1 MKNIKVKVMALVLVI
16 AMVFTG
22 CMNETCDIKINS
34 DGSAL
39 GKVEMLVDR
48 QATIDGYKKIAAQT
62 GEKID
67 ETELTKQLDS
77 SMTEQGYKKV
87 VVDGK
92 EYYQMNKTQVIK
104 KGNLQKEFATD
115 GQPSYVT
122 TDTVYFEMDMSAAE
136 DNEDMSQ
143 ISALTQG
150 SDMKLDLKITFNV
163 EMPKKIVNT
172 NGVIDK
178 ENPNKAS
185 ITTTMNAGKKIVVF
199 VTTKAGT
206 TIAST
211 KALIKKLNTVK
222 VPKIKKAKANKVQK
236 NAKKATVTLKFN
248 KVQGAKRY
256 QIQYGIKNKKAIT
269 KYVKKNTVV
278 LKKLTKNKKYVIKV
292 RAEKKNY
299 ADQTIYS
306 KWSKKTV
313 KTKK

>member
-39 GKVEMLVDR
+39 GKVEMLVNR

-67 ETELTKQLDS
+67 ETELAKQLDS

-92 EYYQMNKTQVIK
+92 EYYQMSKTQVIK

-122 TDTVYFEMDMSAAE
+122 TDTVYFEMDMSSAE
-136 DNEDMSQ
+136 DNEEMSQ

>member
-22 CMNETCDIKINS
+22 CMNENCDIKINS
-34 DGSAL
+34 DGSAWT
-39 GKVEMLVDR
+39 KVDMLVDR
-48 QATIDGYKKIAAQT
+48 QATIDGYNKIAAQT

-67 ETELTKQLDS
+67 EAELAKQLDA
-77 SMTEQGYKKV
+77 SMAEGSYKKV
-87 VVDGK
+87 TIDGK
-92 EYYQMNKTQVIK
+92 EYYQMSRTQTIK
-104 KGNLQKEFATD
+104 KGELQKEFATD
-115 GQPSYVT
+115 GQESYVT
-122 TDTVYFEMDMSAAE
+122 TDTVYFEMDMSKVE
-136 DNEDMSQ
+136 DNEEMSQ
-143 ISALTQG
+143 ILALTQG

-185 ITTTMNAGKKIVVF
+185 ITTTMDVGKKIVVF
-199 VTTKAGT
+199 ATTKAGT

-222 VPKIKKAKANKVQK
+222 VPKIKKARANKVK
-236 NAKKATVTLKFN
+236 AKAKKATITLKFN
-248 KVQGAKRY
+248 KVTGAKRY
-256 QIQYGIKNKKAIT
+256 EIQYGIKNKKATT
-269 KYVKKNTVV
+269 KYVKKTTVV
-278 LKKLTKNKKYVIKV
+278 LKKLTKGKKYVIKV

-299 ADQTIYS
+299 VDQTIYS

>member
-34 DGSAL
+34 DGSAWT
-39 GKVEMLVDR
+39 KVEMLVDR

-67 ETELTKQLDS
+67 EAELAKQLDA
-77 SMTEQGYKKV
+77 SMAEGSYKKV
-87 VVDGK
+87 TIDGK
-92 EYYQMNKTQVIK
+92 EYYQMSRTQTIK

-115 GQPSYVT
+115 GQASYVT

-136 DNEDMSQ
+136 DNEEMSQ

-163 EMPKKIVNT
+163 EMPNKIVST

-222 VPKIKKAKANKVQK
+222 VPKIKKAKANKVKK

-248 KVQGAKRY
+248 KVKGAKRY
-256 QIQYGIKNKKAIT
+256 QIQYGIKNKKTIT
-269 KYVKKNTVV
+269 KYVKKTTVV
-278 LKKLTKNKKYVIKV
+278 LKKLTKGKKYVIKV